1 MTRSRRFWTTKRGCS
16 IALPDHRA
24 LIVVYEPPFEELSL
38 LALVRLAAV
47 CWPSG
52 SGHSPCRPN
61 FPPLLSLSCFERYAL
76 STFFVYTC
84 TRAGAPSCHCAHLL
98 CSSHIIGLRA
108 RRRQRVGPLPTLRAS
123 RSGRR
128 CLQAGNACW
137 GVCSYQ
143 AGLFSCRNG
152 HLSTWVRNASFITEA
167 DFSGAGQATI
177 SWLVPEGAL
186 ARPGR
191 PGRPPADWC
200 VDAWSALP
208 GTKWIA
214 SMEPE

>member
-1 MTRSRRFWTTKRGCS
+1 MNRRLRNSLCWRWFV
-16 IALPDHRA
+16 L
-24 LIVVYEPPFEELSL
+24 LLS
-38 LALVRLAAV
+38 AGRLAQATY
-47 CWPSG
+47 
-52 SGHSPCRPN
+52 HAALN
-61 FPPLLSLSCFERYAL
+61 FPPLLSLSCFERFAL
-76 STFFVYTC
+76 STFFVYTLH
-84 TRAGAPSCHCAHLL
+84 TRWRAFLSLRASALHLL

-128 CLQAGNACW
+128 WPQAGNACW
-137 GVCSYQ
+137 GVSSYQ

-152 HLSTWVRNASFITEA
+152 HRSTWVRNASFITEA

-177 SWLVPEGAL
+177 SWLAPEGPL

-200 VDAWSALP
+200 VDTWSALP

-214 SMEPE
+214 SMEPG